1 MALIGR
7 DWGRVRP
14 LRRRG
19 LIRNIASKS
28 WGRIWST
35 RIVRVDI
42 ETDNTAS

>member
-28 WGRIWST
+28 SGDAYGRQ
-35 RIVRVDI
+35 V
-42 ETDNTAS
+42 